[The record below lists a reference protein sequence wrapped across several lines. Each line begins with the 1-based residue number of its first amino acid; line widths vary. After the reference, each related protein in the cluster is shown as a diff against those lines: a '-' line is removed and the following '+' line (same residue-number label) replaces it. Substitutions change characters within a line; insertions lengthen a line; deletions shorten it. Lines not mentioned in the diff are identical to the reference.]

1 MLRPAEVFNIEKQV
15 IRAKF
20 PCSITIDSREYD
32 KRSFIET
39 ASKFQLPGILTFY
52 VPQFDDY
59 ATIVLNYPV
68 NLNKTDTITI
78 DKKEY
83 ISTIHYEKDDIII
96 TQEVVADEVDMGL
109 LIRLLQGHVKYA
121 KDPKIILN
129 MLHDILPKVDLVH
142 LELVISNMF
151 RVNGEEEQRCRLSG
165 DYSNSVIIG
174 VKKQPFL
181 DSWLSSLAFQY
192 IEKAIQTGLVRGK
205 TSERNAIEK
214 VLTEDFKNL

>member
-1 MLRPAEVFNIEKQV
+1 MLRPAEVFDIQKQK

-20 PCSITIDSREYD
+20 PCSISIDEREYD

-39 ASKFQLPGILTFY
+39 SVKFQVPGILTFY
-52 VPQFDDY
+52 FPEFDDY
-59 ATIVLNYPV
+59 STIVLNYEV
-68 NLNKTDTITI
+68 DLWKTTNVTEE
-78 DKKEY
+78 KHEY
-83 ISTIHYEKDDIII
+83 IIHYEKDEIVMSKDY
-96 TQEVVADEVDMGL
+96 VPDGLDMGL

-151 RVNGEEEQRCRLSG
+151 RVSGREEERCRLKGNYASA
-165 DYSNSVIIG
+165 VIVG

-192 IEKAIQTGLVRGK
+192 IEKAIQTGLVAGK
-205 TSERNAIEK
+205 TSEMNAIEK
-214 VLTEDFKNL
+214 VLTEDFKKL